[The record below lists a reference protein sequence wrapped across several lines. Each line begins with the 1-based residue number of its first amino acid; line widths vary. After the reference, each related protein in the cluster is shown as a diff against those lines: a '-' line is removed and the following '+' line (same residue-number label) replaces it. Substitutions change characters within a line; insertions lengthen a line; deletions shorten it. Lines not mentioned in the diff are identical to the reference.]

1 MNILKNYYEFM
12 NKDVLRRRCFYI
24 NLYLILFYVFYIIE
38 FELESYFKKRDTI
51 NNINSL
57 LTNINS
63 YIRKYS
69 KDNITNITYDKIQ
82 IKSKPKITA
91 LITSYN
97 SENYI
102 ETAIRSVQNQNFL
115 DIEILVVDDCSS
127 DNSVGVAGNF
137 KKFDKRIKIIKNKD
151 NKGVLYSKSL
161 GILKAKGKFIMFLDS
176 DDLFVNEEI
185 FSICY
190 EEAMEDDIE
199 IVEFSG
205 LESDFNQ
212 FQINGT
218 MPKIPLYSRYKKNN
232 EIIKQPQLSQYL
244 YKKLEDGRYKL
255 IDGYLWGKSIK
266 TQVLKKTLKIIGPN
280 IYEKRLNYGDDRLI
294 NLVLFRVAKSFKFI
308 KEYGYI
314 YNQNNES
321 ITHSNTTIKNC
332 RDELNI
338 IYFTYHFTKNTN
350 ETDIVAY
357 EVLHRWNKILYPGL
371 NNKKN
376 KKKLKKIIKRLLKDK
391 YVSEVNKIR
400 LLNITIN
407 MTSNIPSA

>member
-24 NLYLILFYVFYIIE
+24 NLFLILFYVFYIIE

-161 GILKAKGKFIMFLDS
+161 GIISFLNLK
-176 DDLFVNEEI
+176 NI
-185 FSICY
+185 F
-190 EEAMEDDIE
+190 
-199 IVEFSG
+199 
-205 LESDFNQ
+205 
-212 FQINGT
+212 
-218 MPKIPLYSRYKKNN
+218 
-232 EIIKQPQLSQYL
+232 
-244 YKKLEDGRYKL
+244 
-255 IDGYLWGKSIK
+255 
-266 TQVLKKTLKIIGPN
+266 
-280 IYEKRLNYGDDRLI
+280 
-294 NLVLFRVAKSFKFI
+294 
-308 KEYGYI
+308 
-314 YNQNNES
+314 
-321 ITHSNTTIKNC
+321 
-332 RDELNI
+332 
-338 IYFTYHFTKNTN
+338 
-350 ETDIVAY
+350 
-357 EVLHRWNKILYPGL
+357 KILY
-371 NNKKN
+371 NK
-376 KKKLKKIIKRLLKDK
+376 
-391 YVSEVNKIR
+391 
-400 LLNITIN
+400 
-407 MTSNIPSA
+407 